1 LAKSQHTP
9 ENTLLRQLLI
19 NAREGRKITQAS
31 LAAAL
36 GKPQSFIAKIE
47 VGERRLDVLEFC
59 AIVRALGLDPLM
71 LLGNLLSALPERFDI

>member
-1 LAKSQHTP
+1 MAKSQHTP